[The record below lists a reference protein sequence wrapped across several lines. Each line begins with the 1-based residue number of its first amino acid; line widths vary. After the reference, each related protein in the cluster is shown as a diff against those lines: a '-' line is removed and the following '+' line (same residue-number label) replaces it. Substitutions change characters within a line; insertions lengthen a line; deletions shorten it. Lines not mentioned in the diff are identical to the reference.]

1 MSKIMNKPITAI
13 IAEDE
18 RLMRERILAMLGKAW
33 PELEIMAVATD
44 GLEAISLWKKH
55 RPQIV
60 FLDIRMPGKTGLEVA
75 AEMCTKPDAPH
86 IVFVTAHDEYAIKA
100 FEKGAIDYLLKPL
113 ETDRLAA
120 TVARLKKQFQDKAH
134 THQSLS
140 RSLSPPPPPPD
151 VTTLLESLLNY
162 HPGSAKSRLK
172 WIRASMGN
180 QIRLININDVVFF
193 QSDTK
198 YTRIVTHDGE
208 ALVRTPLKE
217 LLEGL
222 DEDEFWQVH
231 RGTIINARV
240 IDRAVREG
248 PEKLTVYLKMRTE
261 KFAVSRQFF
270 HLFKQS

>member
-1 MSKIMNKPITAI
+1 MSKIMNKPITAM

-18 RLMRERILAMLGKAW
+18 KLMRERILGMLGKAW
-33 PELEIMAVATD
+33 PELKIIAVATD
-44 GLEAISLWKKH
+44 GIEAISLWKKH

-60 FLDIRMPGKTGLEVA
+60 FLDIRMPGNTGLEVA
-75 AEMCTKPDAPH
+75 AEICTEPDAPH

-113 ETDRLAA
+113 ETDRLAD

-134 THQSLS
+134 THQC
-140 RSLSPPPPPPD
+140 SPPSPPPPD
-151 VTTLLESLLNY
+151 VTALLESLLNH
-162 HPGSAKSRLK
+162 HPGSVKPKLK

-198 YTRIVTHDGE
+198 YTRIVTQDGE